1 MIASKIKKFSYSIQ
15 PVSNMAPYGQIV
27 IGPPGAGKSTYCNGM
42 NQFLNSIG
50 RNSLIVNLDPAND
63 RLPYD
68 CTLDV
73 RDFITLEE
81 VMDDE
86 GLGPNG
92 GLIFCMGMFEHN
104 MDIFMAKVK
113 ELIKLSMDGES
124 TYMIFDCPGQTELFT
139 ASDTFA
145 QIFKNLVDDLD
156 FRLCV
161 VSLVDSINLTIPS
174 HWISSLLLS
183 LRSMLQMN
191 LPQVN
196 VISKIDLLSNYIKNA
211 QMSKVHG
218 GNGEEDHPEHGG
230 LPFNLQYYT
239 EVQDLQYLI
248 PFIATENNQ
257 RSHQW
262 FNEKYNR
269 LTECISEVIEDFGLL
284 SYQVLAIEDKTSM
297 INLLSLIDKSNG
309 YCFGTNEL
317 GGDSIWSDAIRQSSM
332 GFMEDIDIQERW
344 LDEKEA
350 WDQLEDEKRKEL
362 QSHFQQNEKPFDVE
376 SEWEESLKQWE
387 SQNNKSIHK

>member
-1 MIASKIKKFSYSIQ
+1 M
-15 PVSNMAPYGQIV
+15 PPYGQIV
-27 IGPPGAGKSTYCNGM
+27 IGPPGVGKSTYCNGM

-68 CTLDV
+68 CTLDI

-86 GLGPNG
+86 ALGPNG
-92 GLIFCMGMFEHN
+92 GLIHCMEIFEQN
-104 MDIFMAKVK
+104 MDIFMNKIK
-113 ELIKLSMDGES
+113 ELIKLSLDGQS
-124 TYMIFDCPGQTELFT
+124 TYIIFDCAGQTELFT
-139 ASDTFA
+139 SSQVFT
-145 QIFKNLVDDLD
+145 QIFKNLMKDLD

-161 VSLVDSINLTIPS
+161 VSLIDSVNVTIPS
-174 HWISSLLLS
+174 QWISSLLLT
-183 LRSMLQMN
+183 LRSMLQMD

-196 VISKIDLLSNYIKNA
+196 VISKIDLLSNYIENDK
-211 QMSKVHG
+211 MDKVQRKKR
-218 GNGEEDHPEHGG
+218 NDDLSEQEGEGG

-239 EVQDLQYLI
+239 DVQDLQYLI
-248 PFIATENNQ
+248 PFIESENNQ
-257 RSHQW
+257 RSHKW
-262 FNEKYNR
+262 FNEKYNK
-269 LTECISEVIEDFGLL
+269 LTESISELIEDFGLL
-284 SYQVLAIEDKTSM
+284 SYQVLSIEDKTSM

-344 LDEKEA
+344 IDEKVA
-350 WDQLEDEKRKEL
+350 WDELEEEKRKEL
-362 QSHFQQNEKPFDVE
+362 QQHFEQNDKPFDVE

-387 SQNNKSIHK
+387 SQNKKSIQK

>member
-1 MIASKIKKFSYSIQ
+1 M
-15 PVSNMAPYGQIV
+15 PPYGQIV

-68 CTLDV
+68 CTLDI

-81 VMDDE
+81 VMDDQQ
-86 GLGPNG
+86 LGPNG
-92 GLIFCMGMFEHN
+92 GLIQCMEIFEEN
-104 MDIFMAKVK
+104 MEIFMNKIK
-113 ELIKLSMDGES
+113 ELIKLGLDGQS
-124 TYMIFDCPGQTELFT
+124 TYIIFDCAGQTELFT
-139 ASDTFA
+139 NNEVFTK
-145 QIFKNLVDDLD
+145 IFSNLVKQLD

-161 VSLVDSINLTIPS
+161 VSLIDSINLTIPS
-174 HWISSLLLS
+174 HWISSLLLT
-183 LRSMLQMN
+183 LRSMLQMD

-196 VISKIDLLSNYIKNA
+196 VISKIDLLSNYFKNDK
-211 QMSKVHG
+211 MDKVERKKRG
-218 GNGEEDHPEHGG
+218 DGEGETDTEGG

-239 EVQDLQYLI
+239 QVQDLQYLI
-248 PFIATENNQ
+248 PYIETENNQ
-257 RSHQW
+257 RSHKW

-269 LTECISEVIEDFGLL
+269 LTEAISELIEDFSLL

-344 LDEKEA
+344 IDEKEA
-350 WDQLEDEKRKEL
+350 WDELEEEKRKEL
-362 QSHFQQNEKPFDVE
+362 EEHFKQNDKPFDVE
-376 SEWEESLKQWE
+376 SEWEDSLNQWE
-387 SQNNKSIHK
+387 SQNKRSIQK